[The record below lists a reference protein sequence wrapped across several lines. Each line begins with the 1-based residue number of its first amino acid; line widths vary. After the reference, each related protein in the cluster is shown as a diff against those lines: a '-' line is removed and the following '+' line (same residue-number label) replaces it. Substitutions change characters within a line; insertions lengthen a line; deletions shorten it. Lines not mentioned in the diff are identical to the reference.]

1 MDPEGSRTRG
11 PTLTKTRSRRRHH
24 HLPPLVSCSHL
35 RRPPLKHQPPI
46 TNYSSRHDRQ
56 PPLVTHSTLTVQ
68 ASTTVNRRSS
78 TVSSSPA
85 AARQSSPHSSRQLLQ
100 PLSVAAVAA
109 VEEVNRTELSTG
121 HLLECEQN

>member
-1 MDPEGSRTRG
+1 MHVFCSESLFLFLIKGLVDRG
-11 PTLTKTRSRRRHH
+11 RRHH

-109 VEEVNRTELSTG
+109 VEGEY
-121 HLLECEQN
+121 